1 MQYTNQRSK
10 AFKAKEG
17 LTTHQSEKQSMMKNY
32 RNVMEELVIAEVET
46 QIQRLSPK
54 VTKDIKVCEVVA
66 FALNRLP
73 PLYATSKRGWQRQM
87 ERGKAELQERIAIT
101 VRQGITAVVKDPLA
115 SGVPLNFE
123 EENAALLALELLRA
137 LLQQE
142 KLSWENVAELVEE
155 ALLDTV
161 RGNITWRRPGDE
173 QRFDWENH
181 PLHQK

>member
-1 MQYTNQRSK
+1 MQYTALRSK
-10 AFKAKEG
+10 GFGSNEG
-17 LTTHQSEKQSMMKNY
+17 LKAHQSETQSIIKNY
-32 RNVMEELVIAEVET
+32 RNVMEELVIAEVQM
-46 QIQRLSPK
+46 QIQKLSPK
-54 VTKDIKVCEVVA
+54 LSKNIKVCEVVA

-115 SGVPLNFE
+115 SGIPLNFE
-123 EENAALLALELLRA
+123 EENAALLAMEQLRA

-155 ALLDTV
+155 VLIDTV
-161 RGNITWRRPGDE
+161 RGNITWRRPGDK

-181 PLHQK
+181 PLHQT